1 MRYETGRC
9 DEIKAMLNKLKE
21 SGLPTGFGTHHP
33 ELLKLCDEEEWGAD
47 FYMACMYNLRRQ
59 REGQESGFITGKS
72 KGDIVIVP
80 DDRALMLDALQGVKK
95 PIIAFKIFA
104 GGQMLVNKEEEER
117 RSLIKGVYR
126 DIFSALK
133 PNDFAVAGIYGK
145 NHDQLTE
152 NVSVFN
158 EWENEVK

>member
-1 MRYETGRC
+1 
-9 DEIKAMLNKLKE
+9 MLEALK
-21 SGLPTGFGTHHP
+21 
-33 ELLKLCDEEEWGAD
+33 D
-47 FYMACMYNLRRQ
+47 
-59 REGQESGFITGKS
+59 
-72 KGDIVIVP
+72 
-80 DDRALMLDALQGVKK
+80 VKK

-126 DIFSALK
+126 DVFSSLK

-152 NVSVFN
+152 NVSVFD
-158 EWENEVK
+158 EWESETK